1 MYRIGQS
8 TDIHQLTK
16 GDGLI
21 FGGIK
26 IEGNYS
32 CVAHSDGD
40 ILTHAITESLI
51 GALGLGD
58 LGTFFPDNLLEN
70 KDRSSIEMLKI
81 IDQVMKEHNY
91 NIVNI
96 DCLLILETP
105 KLQKYKEEIR
115 CNLAQVLN
123 VNLNQVNVKAT
134 TSEKLGYI
142 GREEGIMAQA
152 VVLIKKNE

>member
-8 TDIHQLTK
+8 TDIHQLAK
-16 GDGLI
+16 GEGLI

-26 IEGNYS
+26 INCNYS
-32 CVAHSDGD
+32 CIAHSDGD

-58 LGTFFPDNLLEN
+58 LGTFFPDDLEEN
-70 KDRSSIEMLKI
+70 KGRSSIEMLKI
-81 IDQVMKEHNY
+81 VNSIMNEHNY
-91 NIVNI
+91 TIVNI
-96 DCLLILETP
+96 DCLLILEVP
-105 KLQKYKEEIR
+105 KLQKYKEEISK
-115 CNLAQVLN
+115 NLALALN
-123 VNLNQVNVKAT
+123 INSDQVNVKAT

-152 VVLIKKNE
+152 IVLIKKNE